1 VNPGDL
7 LTLNIEKVAHGGLCV
22 ARHDGVVVFVRHAL
36 PGETVEVKLVSL
48 APGKRSWFAQTIKVI
63 SASPHRIEPKCEFFK
78 PDGCGGCD
86 WQHVNPTFQREL
98 KLAVL
103 VEQLERFGQVP
114 NAKEICSIIS
124 VEPSDYNW
132 RTRIRLVA
140 NEQGK
145 WGFRK
150 TRSHE
155 VQVIDKCLIA
165 NNSIND
171 VLKNLPEGNIGEE
184 ILIVKSKD
192 ETIVYPVEKR
202 APSAPNA
209 VQEVDGHDFA
219 VAGDGFW
226 QVHPGAASVLSNQI
240 KKSISGLKV
249 DSFADLYAGVGVL
262 AHSLLQEFPQATGFV
277 VEADRNAAQN
287 AKTNLKDFKNVQV
300 VGDRVDRW
308 IRSVKTKFDVVV
320 LDPPRSGAGQNV
332 MQQICDQ
339 TLQKIIYIACDPAAL
354 ARDVLIAKKYGWRL
368 ETVVA
373 FDLFPMTHHLESVA
387 VLVHE

>member
-1 VNPGDL
+1 MNPGDL

-36 PGETVEVKLVSL
+36 PGETVEAKLISL
-48 APGKRSWFAQTIKVI
+48 APGKRSWFAQTVKVLTP
-63 SASPHRIEPKCEFFK
+63 STNRIQPKCEFFK
-78 PDGCGGCD
+78 ADGCGGCD
-86 WQHVNPTFQREL
+86 WQHASSNYQREL
-98 KLAVL
+98 KLQVL

-114 NAKEICSIIS
+114 NASAISSINA
-124 VEPSDYNW
+124 VEPSESNW

-150 TRSHE
+150 NRSHE

-165 NNSIND
+165 DNSINE
-171 VLKNLPEGNIGEE
+171 VLKNLPQGNPDDEV
-184 ILIVKSKD
+184 LIVKSKE

-202 APSAPNA
+202 APSAPNSI
-209 VQEVDGHDFA
+209 QEVDGHDFA

-226 QVHPGAASVLSNQI
+226 QVHPGAASALSSQI
-240 KKSISGLKV
+240 KKSIKGLQV
-249 DSFADLYAGVGVL
+249 ESFADLYAGVGVL
-262 AHSLLQEFPQATGFV
+262 AHSLLQEFPLAQGFV
-277 VEADRNAAQN
+277 VEADRSAAQN
-287 AKTNLKDFKNVQV
+287 AKTNLSDFKNVQIV
-300 VGDRVDRW
+300 SDRVDRW
-308 IRSVKTKFDVVV
+308 IRSAKNKFDVVI

-332 MQQICDQ
+332 MQQVCNQ

-354 ARDVLIAKKYGWRL
+354 ARDVLIAKKYGWKL

-373 FDLFPMTHHLESVA
+373 FDLFPQTHHIESVA
-387 VLVHE
+387 ILVHE